1 MTAETQIVGQ
11 PLPRVDAR
19 DKVTGKAVF
28 GVDVQLPGMTYM
40 KVLGS
45 AYAHAEILKID
56 TSRAEKLPG
65 VVGVITGKDLP
76 SGVELNFG
84 SRGHSFLARDK
95 VFFLGEAVA
104 VVAAVDVH
112 TAEEALALI
121 NVTYRPLPAVMEVMD
136 AIKSDAPVIQ
146 HPGEASSDMDIHNAD
161 VAQEKAEDKESGG
174 KAMQV
179 DESAN
184 VKDEAAHAEDVERT
198 DIGDTDIREAAE
210 LAEVAEHGGGEAGY
224 RNVANHIVFK
234 QGDVQQGFAESD
246 VIVENTYRM
255 SQVHQ
260 GYLELQNA
268 TASWDP
274 VNQQL
279 TMWISTQSQFYER
292 QHAAEVLGL
301 PIHKVKVITP
311 EVGGGFGAKFGL
323 VGPLVGLVAM
333 KTGRPVKHI
342 YTRHEE
348 LQASNPAPAS
358 QIWIKTGCK
367 KDGTL
372 TAIEAKLFVDTGA
385 YSGSPMS
392 IIAIMLAQPYKF
404 PNILLDGYE
413 VLTNKQSVAAYRAPG
428 GPNSAF
434 AIEQQID
441 MLAEKVGMSPLDFR
455 LLNASEEGVIRPDGT
470 PQPKIGLKAV
480 LQAVKKHRIWQ
491 EPLGP
496 NQGRGLAIGGWGGGR
511 GPASAIVKME
521 GDGTFEVV
529 VGTVDLTGSNTSFAQ
544 IAAES
549 MGLPVSKIR
558 VTRADTET
566 APFGPA
572 AGGSQ
577 VTYSMGVAIIKACED
592 AKAQLLQIAA
602 KEFETGEDDIV
613 LSEVG
618 VHSRSNADKK
628 KSWPQ
633 WHELTSGFTAKY
645 APVLGRGTAER
656 RKGAPGYAALVAD
669 LEVDPETGIV
679 KLLRL
684 VAAQDVGK
692 AINRMSVEGQIQGGT
707 VQGLGIALWEEI
719 MYGPDGRV
727 RNASLLD
734 YRKATA
740 QDLPFIDTI
749 VVEQASEDGPYGAK
763 IVGEPSI
770 IPPAGAIP
778 NAIAHAIG
786 VRIFELPI
794 NPERIMRALGRVQQY
809 DGMSTRGAETTKRN
823 GRNGRD
829 NSSSNGR
836 ARAKGRKPAR
846 KTVTVHGERKSRKT
860 TTRTPR

>member
-1 MTAETQIVGQ
+1 MTTETQIVGQ
-11 PLPRVDAR
+11 PLPRVDGR

-28 GVDVQLPGMTYM
+28 GVDVQLPGLTYL

-56 TSRAEKLPG
+56 TSKAEKLPG
-65 VVGVITGKDLP
+65 VVGIVTGKDLP
-76 SGVELNFG
+76 KDVDLNFG
-84 SRGHSFLARDK
+84 SRGHSFLAKDK
-95 VFFLGEAVA
+95 VFFMGQP
-104 VVAAVDVH
+104 VAAVAALDIH
-112 TAEEALALI
+112 TAEQALALI
-121 NVTYRPLPAVMEVMD
+121 DVTYKPLPAVMEVMD
-136 AIKSDAPVIQ
+136 AIKSDAPQIIHQ
-146 HPGEASSDMDIHNAD
+146 GEAASDMDIHNAD
-161 VAQEKAEDKESGG
+161 VAQEKNEDKESGG

-179 DESAN
+179 DEKAN
-184 VKDEAAHAEDVERT
+184 VKSEGEQHDDGQME

-210 LAEVAEHGGGEAGY
+210 LAEVAEHGGAEPSY
-224 RNVANHIVFK
+224 RNIANHIVFK
-234 QGDVQQGFAESD
+234 QGDAQQGFAEAD
-246 VIVENTYRM
+246 VVVENTYRM
-255 SQVHQ
+255 AQVHQ

-268 TASWDP
+268 TASWDSI
-274 VNQQL
+274 NQQL
-279 TMWISTQSQFYER
+279 TMWVSTQSQFYER

-323 VGPLVGLVAM
+323 VGPLVGLVSM
-333 KTGRPVKHI
+333 KIGRPVKHI

-358 QIWIKTGCK
+358 HIWIKTGCK
-367 KDGTL
+367 RDGTL

-441 MLAEKVGMSPLDFR
+441 QMAEKVGMSPLDFR
-455 LLNASEEGVIRPDGT
+455 MLNASEEGVIRPDGS

-480 LQAVKKHRIWQ
+480 LHALKKHRIWK

-496 NQGRGLAIGGWGGGR
+496 NQGRGMAIGGWGGGR
-511 GPASAIVKME
+511 GPASAIVKLE

-544 IAAES
+544 IAAETL
-549 MGLPVSKIR
+549 GLPISKIR

-577 VTYSMGVAIIKACED
+577 VTYSMGVAIIRACED
-592 AKAQLLQIAA
+592 AKSQLLKVCA
-602 KEFETGEDDIV
+602 KEFETTEDDIE
-613 LSEVG
+613 LTEVG
-618 VHSRSNADKK
+618 VSSKNNPDKK

-633 WHELTSGFTAKY
+633 MNEATSGFTAKY
-645 APVLGRGTAER
+645 APILGRGSAER
-656 RKGAPGYAALVAD
+656 RKGAPGYAGLVAD
-669 LEVDPETGIV
+669 VEVDPETGVTKI
-679 KLLRL
+679 LRV

-707 VQGLGIALWEEI
+707 VQGIGIALWEEI
-719 MYGPDGRV
+719 MYGADGRV

-740 QDLPFIDTI
+740 RDLPFIEAL
-749 VVEQASEDGPYGAK
+749 VVEQASEDGPFGAK

-770 IPPAGAIP
+770 IPPAGAIA
-778 NAIAHAIG
+778 NAIANATG
-786 VRIFELPI
+786 VRVFELPI
-794 NPERIMRALGRVQQY
+794 NAERIMRALGKVQQY
-809 DGMSTRGAETTKRN
+809 DSMTTVSAETTKRN
-823 GRNGRD
+823 GHTGRD
-829 NSSSNGR
+829 NGSSNGR
-836 ARAKGRKPAR
+836 ARANGRKR
-846 KTVTVHGERKSRKT
+846 TGKSVTVHGERKSRKT